1 MGILRIL
8 LVVGLIAG
16 SAFVALR
23 APWRASLKT
32 DFTPTATFKELGN
45 APIWAP
51 PATPK
56 KGDFDEFEEQGDV
69 PPGTPGYNVV
79 IDTGL
84 QIVVELDKR
93 ALFGKACTV
102 IVGLF
107 FLFGITGTIIQ
118 RRPETSDVAFSLWLS
133 LGMLGG
139 IGTSVILGHA
149 GVKSESLPYFSQCLL
164 VGFIVGLLVALKSH
178 PLIGAA
184 KATKGAKTPT

>member
-16 SAFVALR
+16 CAFVAFR
-23 APWRASLKT
+23 VPWRASLTT
-32 DFTPTATFKELGN
+32 DFTPTATFKDLGS
-45 APIWAP
+45 APLWAP
-51 PATPK
+51 PAAPEK
-56 KGDFDEFEEQGDV
+56 ADFKEFGNQDDI

-84 QIVVELDKR
+84 RIVVELNKR

-118 RRPETSDVAFSLWLS
+118 RRPDTSDVAFSLWLS
-133 LGMLGG
+133 LGMLLG
-139 IGTSVILGHA
+139 IVTSASLGHA
-149 GVKSESLPYFSQCLL
+149 GIRSESLPYFSECLM
-164 VGFIVGLLVALKSH
+164 VGFIAGLLIALKTH
-178 PLIGAA
+178 PLFGKA
-184 KATKGAKTPT
+184 KGKKGSA

>member
-16 SAFVALR
+16 CAFVALR
-23 APWRASLKT
+23 APWRASLMT
-32 DFTPTATFKELGN
+32 DFTPTATFKDLGN

-51 PATPK
+51 PAAPK
-56 KGDFDEFEEQGDV
+56 KGDFAEFGNQEDI

-84 QIVVELDKR
+84 RIVVELDKR
-93 ALFGKACTV
+93 ALFGKACTLV
-102 IVGLF
+102 IGLF
-107 FLFGITGTIIQ
+107 FLFGIAGTIIQ

-139 IGTSVILGHA
+139 VVTSTTLGQA
-149 GVKSESLPYFSQCLL
+149 GVKSESLPFFSECLL
-164 VGFIVGLLVALKSH
+164 GGFIVGLLIALKTH
-178 PLIGAA
+178 PLFGVA
-184 KATKGAKTPT
+184 KRAKPST